1 MANHDQHH
9 TRRDYLGGA
18 LTSADLHADPFQQF
32 SDWLQAA
39 IDFGSKDATA
49 MALATA
55 DADGAPTARTVL
67 LKQHTAKGFVWF
79 TDSRSRKGHDL
90 AANPRA
96 ELLFYWRDLD
106 RQVRIRGE
114 VAKLPPERADQY
126 FHSRPEGSRFSTAAA
141 EQSAVVANRDE
152 LESRIQELEA
162 QYPDGSVPRPD
173 AWIGYSLAPHYF
185 EFWQGRV
192 NRLHDRF
199 RYVLDGDGWVIDR
212 LAP

>member
-18 LTSADLHADPFQQF
+18 LTRADLHTDPFQQF

-67 LKQHTAKGFVWF
+67 LKQHTTAGFVWF
-79 TDSRSRKGHDL
+79 TDSRSRKGHDI

-106 RQVRIRGE
+106 RQVRIRGG
-114 VAKLPPERADQY
+114 VAELPSERADQY
-126 FHSRPEGSRFSTAAA
+126 FHSRPEGSRLSTAAA

-162 QYPDGSVPRPD
+162 QYPDGSVPRPE
-173 AWIGYSLAPHYF
+173 AWIGYSLEPHYF

-199 RYVLDGDGWVIDR
+199 RYVLDGDRWLIDR

>member
-1 MANHDQHH
+1 MTNHDQHR
-9 TRRDYLGGA
+9 TRRDYLGDA
-18 LTSADLHADPFQQF
+18 LMRADLHADPFQQF
-32 SDWLQAA
+32 SEWLQEV
-39 IDFGSKDATA
+39 IDLGSKDATA

-67 LKQHTAKGFVWF
+67 LKQHTPAGFVWF
-79 TDSRSRKGHDL
+79 TDSRSHKGRDL
-90 AANPRA
+90 ASNPRA

-106 RQVRIRGE
+106 RQVRVRGS
-114 VAKLPPERADQY
+114 VSALPSERADQY

-141 EQSAVVANRDE
+141 QQSAVVANREE

-162 QYPDGSVPRPD
+162 RYPDGNVPRPE
-173 AWIGYSLAPHYF
+173 AWIGYCLEPRYF

-199 RYVLDGDGWVIDR
+199 RYVLKDGTWLIDR